1 MPSDFREEELFH
13 LEKEEKEGQRRIID
27 ALTMTIDSG
36 PFSDD
41 FTGRYVEKEFFE
53 DEQDDLIVHEVLMQV
68 FTAQS
73 QFHEIFGRKWGSEDH
88 RDLGSLGERSQSI
101 GIQQTSRWKN

>member
-13 LEKEEKEGQRRIID
+13 LEKEEKEGQRRIMV

-73 QFHEIFGRKWGSEDH
+73 QFHEIFGRKWESGDH
-88 RDLGSLGERSQSI
+88 RDLGSLLLFCARTCSDEA
-101 GIQQTSRWKN
+101 

>member
-73 QFHEIFGRKWGSEDH
+73 QFHEIFGRKWGSGDH
-88 RDLGSLGERSQSI
+88 RDLGSLLLFCARTCSDEAWYPS
-101 GIQQTSRWKN
+101 